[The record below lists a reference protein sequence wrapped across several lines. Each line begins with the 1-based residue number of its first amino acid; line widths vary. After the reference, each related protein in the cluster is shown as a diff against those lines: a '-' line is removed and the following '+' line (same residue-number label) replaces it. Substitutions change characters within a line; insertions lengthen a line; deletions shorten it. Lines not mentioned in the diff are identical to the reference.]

1 MALKQYESKDMEC
14 PKSPTHMVIN
24 FAGLLCSLGSIV
36 WLKHY
41 GHWLAMDQFYLV
53 IAGLALAVPII
64 LLEWY
69 WLKPYNN
76 PSAGLNFSGAHL
88 KASASVP
95 RTLVKLVGFLACLAF
110 VAFIYWLFPE
120 YRGGY
125 YDNFFELARYAAI
138 ILVVGAL
145 PYFYWVDR
153 AMIAPKDS
161 YWQLGML
168 CLGKAQYAN
177 AGSIFQLLL
186 GWTVKL
192 FFLPLMFIYASN
204 NLDLIIKQDFAA
216 LWQWQTPFNAR
227 HSLNIY
233 QFFNNFLFYIDLLFV
248 TVGYCCTF
256 RLFDSHIR
264 STEPTF
270 LGWAVALLCYQPFW
284 GAVFGSLYISYSAG
298 QDWSNYFWQSPYLHL
313 VYGLTILALVVIYVW
328 ASMAFGIRFSNLTH
342 RGILTNGPFRF
353 TKHPAYISKNLSWWL
368 IFMPFLVAPEFDDK
382 LRLSLLLVLQNLV
395 YFMRARTEEKH
406 LSQDPDYITY
416 AKYIEQKGCFAWLG
430 RVLPVLKFKPGHLFN
445 LEAPTHGRQS
455 TELTKPTG

>member
-1 MALKQYESKDMEC
+1 
-14 PKSPTHMVIN
+14 
-24 FAGLLCSLGSIV
+24 
-36 WLKHY
+36 
-41 GHWLAMDQFYLV
+41 MDQLYIV
-53 IAGLALAVPII
+53 VAGLALAVPII
-64 LLEWY
+64 VMEFI
-69 WLKPYNN
+69 WLKPYAN
-76 PSAGLNFSGAHL
+76 PSAGLNFTRSHTQHSG
-88 KASASVP
+88 SFT
-95 RTLVKLVGFLACLAF
+95 RTLVKLLGLGVCFAF

-125 YDNFFELARYAAI
+125 YDRFFDIARYALLMLV
-138 ILVVGAL
+138 ILAL

-153 AMIAPKDS
+153 AMVAPKDS

-168 CLGKAQYAN
+168 CLGQAQYVN
-177 AGSIFQLLL
+177 WKSIVQLLL

-204 NLDLIIKQDFAA
+204 NLNLIIEQDFNA
-216 LWQWQTPFNAR
+216 LWHWQAPFSAR

-270 LGWAVALLCYQPFW
+270 LGWVVALLCYQPFW
-284 GAVFGSLYISYSAG
+284 GAVFGSLYISYSSG
-298 QDWSNYFWQSPYLHL
+298 QDWSNHFWQSPNLHFL
-313 VYGLTILALVVIYVW
+313 YAIVILALVVIYVW

-342 RGILTNGPFRF
+342 RGILTNGPFRY

-382 LRLSLLLVLQNLV
+382 IRLSLLLLLQNLV

-406 LSQDPDYITY
+406 LSQDPDYVAY
-416 AKYIEQKGCFAWLG
+416 AQFIEQKGCFAWVG
-430 RVLPVLKFKPGHLFN
+430 SALPILKFKPGHLFN
-445 LEAPTHGRQS
+445 LDEKDQRQAHAGDAARA
-455 TELTKPTG
+455 KDAG